1 MEIKR
6 DYYLNE
12 LIDRLDNGLIK
23 IITGIRRCGK
33 SYLLNTIFKNYL
45 VGQGIDNEHIIQLS
59 LDENKNKKFLD
70 PDVLDEYIRSLII
83 DGNKY
88 YLLLDEIQEVKDFES
103 VLIGF
108 MHINNVEIYVTG
120 SNSKFL
126 SSDIVT
132 EFRGRGD
139 EIRVYPLSFAEF
151 YSVYDGSEEKAL
163 SEYYTYGGL
172 PLTVLAKTDN
182 SKINYLRTQKDN
194 VYINDIVD
202 RNNIQNKEELEMLV
216 QIIAS
221 DIGCLTNPLK
231 LSNSFKERD
240 RQSTMT
246 DKTIYNYLGYLQD
259 AFMIEKARRFD
270 VRGKRFI
277 ETPQKYYFTDM
288 GIRNSFLDFRQSEE
302 ISHTMENVIYIELKK
317 RGYNVDVGSVEIR
330 EGDAKKQLEIDFVAN
345 KGNNKIYIQ
354 SALEMKTGEKV
365 RQEQKSLLN
374 VNDFFKKIII
384 GGDNVKRSRYDN
396 GIIKFPL
403 GIFIE
408 SGAHFTRQVSLKY
421 KAWLVYHVLYPVMK
435 FGVLKF
441 NCVNSK

>member
-6 DYYLNE
+6 DYYLKE
-12 LIDRLDNGLIK
+12 LIDRIDNQLIK
-23 IITGIRRCGK
+23 VITGIRRCGK
-33 SYLLNTIFKNYL
+33 SYLLNIIFKNYL
-45 VGQGIDNEHIIQLS
+45 IKNGIDEKHIIQLS
-59 LDENKNKKFLD
+59 LDENKNKKYLD
-70 PDVLDEYIRSLII
+70 PDILEEYIRSLIK
-83 DGNKY
+83 DKDKY
-88 YLLLDEIQEVKDFES
+88 YILLDEIQEVKDFES

-108 MHINNVEIYVTG
+108 MHIDNVEIYVTG

-151 YSVYDGSEEKAL
+151 YSVYDGTEERAL

-172 PLTVLAKTDN
+172 PLTVIAKTDN

-202 RNNIQNKEELEMLV
+202 RNNVQNKEELEMLV

-231 LSNSFKERD
+231 LSNNFKERD
-240 RQSTMT
+240 KTSTMT

-270 VRGKRFI
+270 VRGKKFI

-330 EGDAKKQLEIDFVAN
+330 EGNAKKQLEIDFVAN

-354 SALEMKTGEKV
+354 SALEMKTKEKV
-365 RQEQKSLLN
+365 EQEQRSLLN

-384 GGDNVKRSRYDN
+384 VGDNIKRSRYDN
-396 GIIKFPL
+396 GIIIMSIYDFL
-403 GIFIE
+403 LD
-408 SGAHFTRQVSLKY
+408 SNSLEY
-421 KAWLVYHVLYPVMK
+421 
-435 FGVLKF
+435 
-441 NCVNSK
+441 

>member
-6 DYYLNE
+6 DYYLKE

-45 VGQGIDNEHIIQLS
+45 LEQDTDEKHIIQLS
-59 LDENKNKKFLD
+59 LDERTNSKYLD
-70 PDVLDEYIRSLII
+70 PDELDKYIRSLIV
-83 DGNKY
+83 DEQKY
-88 YLLLDEIQEVKDFES
+88 YILLDEIQEVKEFES

-139 EIRVYPLSFAEF
+139 EIRVYPLSFSEF

-172 PLTVLAKTDN
+172 PLTVIAKTDN
-182 SKINYLRTQKDN
+182 AKINYLKTQKDN
-194 VYINDIVD
+194 VYINDIID
-202 RNNIQNKEELEMLV
+202 RNNVQNKEELEMLV
-216 QIIAS
+216 QIVAS
-221 DIGCLTNPLK
+221 DIGSLTNPLK
-231 LSNSFKERD
+231 LSNNFKERD
-240 RQSTMT
+240 RMSTMT

-259 AFMIEKARRFD
+259 AFIIEKAKRFD

-288 GIRNSFLDFRQSEE
+288 GIRNLFLDFRQSEE

-330 EGDAKKQLEIDFVAN
+330 EGNTKKQLEIDFVAN

-354 SALEMKTGEKV
+354 SALEMKTKEKV
-365 RQEQKSLLN
+365 EQEQKSLIN

-384 GGDNVKRSRYDN
+384 VGDNIKRSRYEN
-396 GIIKFPL
+396 GIIIMSIYDFL
-403 GIFIE
+403 LDQE
-408 SGAHFTRQVSLKY
+408 SLSY
-421 KAWLVYHVLYPVMK
+421 
-435 FGVLKF
+435 
-441 NCVNSK
+441 

>member
-6 DYYLNE
+6 DYYLKE
-12 LIDRLDNGLIK
+12 LIDRIDNQLIK

-45 VGQGIDNEHIIQLS
+45 IEQGIDEEHIIQLS
-59 LDENKNKKFLD
+59 LDENKNKKYLY
-70 PDVLDEYIRSLII
+70 PDVLDEYIRSLIK
-83 DGNKY
+83 DKNKY
-88 YLLLDEIQEVKDFES
+88 YILLDEVQEVKNFES

-108 MHINNVEIYVTG
+108 MHISNVEIYVTG

-139 EIRVYPLSFAEF
+139 EIRVYPLSFSEF
-151 YSVYDGSEEKAL
+151 YSVYEGSEEKAL
-163 SEYYTYGGL
+163 SEYYIYGGL
-172 PLTVLAKTDN
+172 PLTVIAKTDN
-182 SKINYLRTQKDN
+182 AKINYLRAQKDN
-194 VYINDIVD
+194 VYINDIVE
-202 RNNIQNKEELEMLV
+202 RNKIQNKEKLEMLV

-231 LSNSFKERD
+231 LSNNFKERD
-240 RQSTMT
+240 SLSTMT

-270 VRGKRFI
+270 VRGKKFI

-302 ISHTMENVIYIELKK
+302 ISHIMENVIYIELKK

-354 SALEMKTGEKV
+354 SALEMKTEEKV
-365 RQEQKSLLN
+365 KQEQKSLLN

-384 GGDNVKRSRYDN
+384 VGDNIKRSRFDN
-396 GIIKFPL
+396 GIIIMSIYDFL
-403 GIFIE
+403 LD
-408 SGAHFTRQVSLKY
+408 ANSLEY
-421 KAWLVYHVLYPVMK
+421 
-435 FGVLKF
+435 
-441 NCVNSK
+441 

>member
-6 DYYLNE
+6 DYYLKE
-12 LIDRLDNGLIK
+12 LIDRIDNGLIK

-45 VGQGIDNEHIIQLS
+45 VEQGTDEEHIIQLS
-59 LDENKNKKFLD
+59 LDENKNKKYLT
-70 PDVLDEYIRSLII
+70 PDVLDEYIRSLIK
-83 DGNKY
+83 DKDKY
-88 YLLLDEIQEVKDFES
+88 YILLDEIQEVKDFES

-139 EIRVYPLSFAEF
+139 EVRVYPLSFAEF
-151 YSVYDGSEEKAL
+151 FSVYDGSEERAL
-163 SEYYTYGGL
+163 GEYYTFGGL
-172 PLTVLAKTDN
+172 PLTILAKSDN

-202 RNNIQNKEELEMLV
+202 RNKIQNKEELEMLV

-231 LSNSFKERD
+231 LSNNFRERD
-240 RQSTMT
+240 KLSTMT

-277 ETPQKYYFTDM
+277 DTPQKYYFTDM
-288 GIRNSFLDFRQSEE
+288 GIRNSFLEFRQSEE
-302 ISHTMENVIYIELKK
+302 ISHTMENVIYIELRK

-354 SALEMKTGEKV
+354 SALEMKTAEKV
-365 RQEQKSLLN
+365 QQEQKSLLN

-384 GGDNVKRSRYDN
+384 VGDNIKRSRFDN
-396 GIIKFPL
+396 GIILMSIYDFL
-403 GIFIE
+403 LD
-408 SGAHFTRQVSLKY
+408 ANSLEY
-421 KAWLVYHVLYPVMK
+421 
-435 FGVLKF
+435 
-441 NCVNSK
+441 

>member
-6 DYYLNE
+6 EYYLKK
-12 LIDRLDNGLIK
+12 LIDGLDNGLIK
-23 IITGIRRCGK
+23 IVTGIRRCGK
-33 SYLLNTIFKNYL
+33 SYLLDPIFKDYL
-45 VGQGIDNEHIIQLS
+45 CETGVKEDHIIKID
-59 LDENKNKKFLD
+59 LDERENYIYHN
-70 PDVLDEYIRSLII
+70 PDEL
-83 DGNKY
+83 NKY
-88 YLLLDEIQEVKDFES
+88 VKDKITDKDKYYILLDEIQEVKEFES

-108 MHINNVEIYVTG
+108 LHIKNVEIYVTG

-132 EFRGRGD
+132 EFRGRGC
-139 EIRVYPLSFAEF
+139 EIKVYPLSFSEF

-163 SEYYTYGGL
+163 SEYYTFGGL
-172 PLTVLAKTDN
+172 PLTVLAKTDEN
-182 SKINYLRTQKDN
+182 KIAYLQSQKDN

-216 QIIAS
+216 NIISS
-221 DIGCLTNPLK
+221 DIGSLTNPLK
-231 LSNSFKERD
+231 LSNNFKERNKM
-240 RQSTMT
+240 SSMT

-259 AFMIEKARRFD
+259 AFLIEKARRFD

-302 ISHTMENVIYIELKK
+302 ISHSMENVIYIELKK

-330 EGDAKKQLEIDFVAN
+330 EGDSKKQLEIDFVAN

-354 SALEMKTGEKV
+354 SALEMKTKEKV
-365 RQEQKSLLN
+365 EQEQKSLIN

-384 GGDNVKRSRYDN
+384 VGENVKKSRFDN
-396 GIIKFPL
+396 GIIIMSIYDFL
-403 GIFIE
+403 LDLD
-408 SGAHFTRQVSLKY
+408 SLNY
-421 KAWLVYHVLYPVMK
+421 
-435 FGVLKF
+435 
-441 NCVNSK
+441 

>member
-6 DYYLNE
+6 DYYLKE
-12 LIDRLDNGLIK
+12 LIDRIDNQLIK

-45 VGQGIDNEHIIQLS
+45 IEQGIDEEHIIQLS
-59 LDENKNKKFLD
+59 LDENKNKKYLY
-70 PDVLDEYIRSLII
+70 PDVLDEYIRSLIK
-83 DGNKY
+83 DKNKY
-88 YLLLDEIQEVKDFES
+88 YILLDEVQEVKNFES

-108 MHINNVEIYVTG
+108 MHISNVEIYVTG

-139 EIRVYPLSFAEF
+139 EIRVYPLSFSEF
-151 YSVYDGSEEKAL
+151 YSVYEGSEEKAL
-163 SEYYTYGGL
+163 SEYYIYGGL
-172 PLTVLAKTDN
+172 PLTVIAKTDN
-182 SKINYLRTQKDN
+182 AKINYLRAQKDN
-194 VYINDIVD
+194 VYINDIVE
-202 RNNIQNKEELEMLV
+202 RNKIQNKEKLEMLI

-231 LSNSFKERD
+231 LSNNFKERD
-240 RQSTMT
+240 SLSTMT
-246 DKTIYNYLGYLQD
+246 DKTIYNYLRYLQD

-270 VRGKRFI
+270 VRGKKFI

-302 ISHTMENVIYIELKK
+302 ISHIMENVIYIELKK

-330 EGDAKKQLEIDFVAN
+330 EGNAKKQLEIDFVAN

-354 SALEMKTGEKV
+354 SALEMKTEEKV
-365 RQEQKSLLN
+365 KQEQKSLLN

-384 GGDNVKRSRYDN
+384 VGDNIKRSRFDN
-396 GIIKFPL
+396 GIIIMSIYDFL
-403 GIFIE
+403 LD
-408 SGAHFTRQVSLKY
+408 ANSLEY
-421 KAWLVYHVLYPVMK
+421 
-435 FGVLKF
+435 
-441 NCVNSK
+441 

>member
-6 DYYLNE
+6 DYYLKE

-45 VGQGIDNEHIIQLS
+45 LEQGTDKEHIIQLS
-59 LDENKNKKFLD
+59 LDERTNFKYLD
-70 PDVLDEYIRSLII
+70 PDELDEYIRSLIM
-83 DGNKY
+83 DEKKY
-88 YLLLDEIQEVKDFES
+88 YILLDEIQEVKEFES

-139 EIRVYPLSFAEF
+139 EIRVYPLSFSEF
-151 YSVYDGSEEKAL
+151 YSVYEGSEEKAL

-172 PLTVLAKTDN
+172 PLTVIAKTDN
-182 SKINYLRTQKDN
+182 AKINYLKTQKDN
-194 VYINDIVD
+194 VYINDIID
-202 RNNIQNKEELEMLV
+202 RNNVQNKEELEMLV
-216 QIIAS
+216 QIVAS
-221 DIGCLTNPLK
+221 DIGSLTNPLK
-231 LSNSFKERD
+231 LSNNFKERD
-240 RQSTMT
+240 RMSTMT

-259 AFMIEKARRFD
+259 AFIIEKAKRFD

-288 GIRNSFLDFRQSEE
+288 GIRNSFLDFRQSVE

-330 EGDAKKQLEIDFVAN
+330 EGNTKKQLEIDFVAN

-354 SALEMKTGEKV
+354 SALEMKTKEKV
-365 RQEQKSLLN
+365 EQEQKSLIN

-384 GGDNVKRSRYDN
+384 VGDNIKRSRYEN
-396 GIIKFPL
+396 GIIIMSIYDFLLDP
-403 GIFIE
+403 E
-408 SGAHFTRQVSLKY
+408 SLSY
-421 KAWLVYHVLYPVMK
+421 
-435 FGVLKF
+435 
-441 NCVNSK
+441 

>member
-6 DYYLNE
+6 DYYLKE
-12 LIDRLDNGLIK
+12 LIDRIDNQLIK

-45 VGQGIDNEHIIQLS
+45 IEQGTDKEHIIQLS
-59 LDENKNKKFLD
+59 FDENKNKKYRN
-70 PDVLDEYIRSLII
+70 PDVLDEYIRSLIK
-83 DGNKY
+83 DEHKY
-88 YLLLDEIQEVKDFES
+88 YILLDEIQEVKNFEA

-151 YSVYDGSEEKAL
+151 YSVYNGSEQRAL
-163 SEYYTYGGL
+163 NEYYTYGGL
-172 PLTVLAKTDN
+172 PLTVIAKTDN
-182 SKINYLRTQKDN
+182 AKINYLKIQKDN
-194 VYINDIVD
+194 VYINDIID
-202 RNNIQNKEELEMLV
+202 RNKIKNKEEFEMLV

-221 DIGCLTNPLK
+221 DIGSLTNPLK

-240 RQSTMT
+240 RTSTMT

-259 AFMIEKARRFD
+259 AFLIEKARRFD

-317 RGYNVDVGSVEIR
+317 RGYNVDVGCVEIR
-330 EGDAKKQLEIDFVAN
+330 EGNEKKQLEIDFVAN
-345 KGNNKIYIQ
+345 IGNNKIYIQ
-354 SALEMKTGEKV
+354 SALEMKTEEKV
-365 RQEQKSLLN
+365 KQEQKSLLN

-384 GGDNVKRSRYDN
+384 VGDDIKKSRYDN
-396 GIIKFPL
+396 GII
-403 GIFIE
+403 IMSIY
-408 SGAHFTRQVSLKY
+408 ANSLEY
-421 KAWLVYHVLYPVMK
+421 
-435 FGVLKF
+435 
-441 NCVNSK
+441 

>member
-6 DYYLNE
+6 DYYLQE
-12 LIDRLDNGLIK
+12 LIDRIDNGLIK

-45 VGQGIDNEHIIQLS
+45 IEQGTDEEHIIQLS
-59 LDENKNKKFLD
+59 LDENKNKMYLD
-70 PDVLDEYIRSLII
+70 PDALDEYIRSLIK
-83 DGNKY
+83 DKNKY
-88 YLLLDEIQEVKDFES
+88 YILLDEIQEVKDFES
-103 VLIGF
+103 VLIGL

-139 EIRVYPLSFAEF
+139 EVRVYPLSFAEF
-151 YSVYDGSEEKAL
+151 FSVYDGSEERAL
-163 SEYYTYGGL
+163 SEYYTFGGL
-172 PLTVLAKTDN
+172 PLTILAKSDN

-202 RNNIQNKEELEMLV
+202 RNKIQNKEELEMLV

-231 LSNSFKERD
+231 LSNNFRERD
-240 RQSTMT
+240 KLSTMT

-277 ETPQKYYFTDM
+277 DTPQKYYFTDM

-302 ISHTMENVIYIELKK
+302 ISHTMENVIYIELRK

-354 SALEMKTGEKV
+354 SALEMKTAEKV
-365 RQEQKSLLN
+365 QQEQKSLLN

-384 GGDNVKRSRYDN
+384 VGDNIKRSRFDN
-396 GIIKFPL
+396 GIIIMSIYDFL
-403 GIFIE
+403 LD
-408 SGAHFTRQVSLKY
+408 ANSLEY
-421 KAWLVYHVLYPVMK
+421 
-435 FGVLKF
+435 
-441 NCVNSK
+441 

>member
-6 DYYLNE
+6 DYYLKE

-45 VGQGIDNEHIIQLS
+45 LEQGTDKEHIIQLS
-59 LDENKNKKFLD
+59 LDERTNFKYLD
-70 PDVLDEYIRSLII
+70 PDELDEYIRSLIM
-83 DGNKY
+83 DEKKY
-88 YLLLDEIQEVKDFES
+88 YILLDEIQEVKEFES

-151 YSVYDGSEEKAL
+151 YSVYEGSEEKAL

-172 PLTVLAKTDN
+172 PLAIMAKTDN
-182 SKINYLRTQKDN
+182 AKINYLKTQKDN

-202 RNNIQNKEELEMLV
+202 RNNVQNQEELEMLV
-216 QIIAS
+216 QIVAS
-221 DIGCLTNPLK
+221 DIGSLTNPLK
-231 LSNSFKERD
+231 LSNNFKERD
-240 RQSTMT
+240 RMSTMT

-259 AFMIEKARRFD
+259 AFIIEKARRFD

-302 ISHTMENVIYIELKK
+302 ISHSMENVIYIELKK

-330 EGDAKKQLEIDFVAN
+330 EGNTKKQLEIDFVAN

-354 SALEMKTGEKV
+354 SALEMKTREKV
-365 RQEQKSLLN
+365 EQEQKSLVN

-384 GGDNVKRSRYDN
+384 VGDNIKRSRYEN
-396 GIIKFPL
+396 GIIIMSIYDFLLDP
-403 GIFIE
+403 E
-408 SGAHFTRQVSLKY
+408 SLSY
-421 KAWLVYHVLYPVMK
+421 
-435 FGVLKF
+435 
-441 NCVNSK
+441 

>member
-6 DYYLNE
+6 DYYLKE
-12 LIDRLDNGLIK
+12 LIDRIDNGLIK

-33 SYLLNTIFKNYL
+33 SYLLNIIFKNYL
-45 VGQGIDNEHIIQLS
+45 MEQGVNKEHIIQLS
-59 LDENKNKKFLD
+59 LDENKNKKYLE
-70 PDVLDEYIRSLII
+70 PDSLDEYIRSLIK
-83 DGNKY
+83 DKNKY
-88 YLLLDEIQEVKDFES
+88 YILLDEVQEVKDFEA

-108 MHINNVEIYVTG
+108 MHISNLEIYVTG

-139 EIRVYPLSFAEF
+139 EIRVYPLSFSEF

-163 SEYYTYGGL
+163 NEYYTFGGL
-172 PLTVLAKTDN
+172 PLAVLSKTDN
-182 SKINYLRTQKDN
+182 TKINYLKAQKDN

-202 RNNIQNKEELEMLV
+202 RNKIQNKEELEMLV

-231 LSNSFKERD
+231 LSNNFKERD
-240 RQSTMT
+240 KFSKIA
-246 DKTIYNYLGYLQD
+246 DKTIYNYLCYLQD
-259 AFMIEKARRFD
+259 AFMIEKVKRFD
-270 VRGKRFI
+270 VKRNRVI
-277 ETPQKYYFTDM
+277 KTPQKYYFTDM

-302 ISHTMENVIYIELKK
+302 ISHIMENVIYIELKK

-330 EGDAKKQLEIDFVAN
+330 EGDKKKQLEIDFVAN

-354 SALEMKTGEKV
+354 SALEMKTVDKV
-365 RQEQKSLLN
+365 KQEQRSLLN

-384 GGDNVKRSRYDN
+384 VGNNVKRSRYDN
-396 GIIKFPL
+396 GIILISIYDFL
-403 GIFIE
+403 LDE
-408 SGAHFTRQVSLKY
+408 NSLDY
-421 KAWLVYHVLYPVMK
+421 
-435 FGVLKF
+435 
-441 NCVNSK
+441 

>member
-6 DYYLNE
+6 DYYLGE
-12 LIDRLDNGLIK
+12 LVDRMDNQLIK

-45 VGQGIDNEHIIQLS
+45 IEQGTDKEHIIQLS
-59 LDENKNKKFLD
+59 LDENKNKKYLD
-70 PDVLDEYIRSLII
+70 PDALDEYIRGLIR

-88 YLLLDEIQEVKDFES
+88 YILLDEVQEIKDFES

-108 MHINNVEIYVTG
+108 MHINNVDIYVTG

-139 EIRVYPLSFAEF
+139 EVRVYPLSFSEF
-151 YSVYDGSEEKAL
+151 YSVHDGSEERAL

-182 SKINYLRTQKDN
+182 AKINYLKTQKDN

-202 RNNIQNKEELEMLV
+202 RNNVQNKEELEMLV

-231 LSNSFKERD
+231 LSNNFKKRD
-240 RQSTMT
+240 KTSTMT

-270 VRGKRFI
+270 VRGKKFI

-354 SALEMKTGEKV
+354 SALEMKTEEKV
-365 RQEQKSLLN
+365 KQEQKSLLN

-384 GGDNVKRSRYDN
+384 VGDNIKRSRYDN
-396 GIIKFPL
+396 GIIIMSIYDFL
-403 GIFIE
+403 LD
-408 SGAHFTRQVSLKY
+408 TNSLDY
-421 KAWLVYHVLYPVMK
+421 
-435 FGVLKF
+435 
-441 NCVNSK
+441 

>member
-6 DYYLNE
+6 DFYLNE
-12 LIDRLDNGLIK
+12 LIDRMDNQLIK
-23 IITGIRRCGK
+23 IVTGIRRCGK
-33 SYLLNTIFKNYL
+33 SYLLNVIFKNYL
-45 VGQGIDNEHIIQLS
+45 IEQGIDEEHIIQLS
-59 LDENKNKKFLD
+59 LDENKNKKYLE
-70 PDVLDEYIRSLII
+70 PDVLDEYIRSLIK
-83 DGNKY
+83 DKNKY
-88 YLLLDEIQEVKDFES
+88 YILLDEIQEVKDFES

-108 MHINNVEIYVTG
+108 MHIDNVEIYVTG

-139 EIRVYPLSFAEF
+139 EIRIYPLSFAEF
-151 YSVYDGSEEKAL
+151 YSVYDGSEEIAL

-172 PLTVLAKTDN
+172 PLTVLSKTDN
-182 SKINYLRTQKDN
+182 SKINYLKTQKDN

-202 RNNIQNKEELEMLV
+202 RNKVKNKEELEMLV

-231 LSNSFKERD
+231 LSNNFKERD
-240 RQSTMT
+240 KLSTMT

-384 GGDNVKRSRYDN
+384 VGDNIKRSRYDN
-396 GIIKFPL
+396 GIILMSIYDFL
-403 GIFIE
+403 LDDN
-408 SGAHFTRQVSLKY
+408 SLEY
-421 KAWLVYHVLYPVMK
+421 
-435 FGVLKF
+435 
-441 NCVNSK
+441 

>member
-6 DYYLNE
+6 DYYLQE
-12 LIDRLDNGLIK
+12 LIDRIDNGLIK

-45 VGQGIDNEHIIQLS
+45 IEQGIDEEHIIQLS
-59 LDENKNKKFLD
+59 LDENKNKMYLD
-70 PDVLDEYIRSLII
+70 PDALDEYIRSLIK
-83 DGNKY
+83 DKNKY
-88 YLLLDEIQEVKDFES
+88 YILLDEIQEVKDFES

-151 YSVYDGSEEKAL
+151 YSVYEGSEEIAL

-172 PLTVLAKTDN
+172 PLTVLAKKDN
-182 SKINYLRTQKDN
+182 TKINYLRAQKDN
-194 VYINDIVD
+194 VYINDIVE
-202 RNNIQNKEELEMLV
+202 RNKIQNKEELEMLV

-231 LSNSFKERD
+231 LSNNFKERD
-240 RQSTMT
+240 KTSTMT

-354 SALEMKTGEKV
+354 SALEMKTAEKV
-365 RQEQKSLLN
+365 KQEQKSLLN

-384 GGDNVKRSRYDN
+384 VGDNIKRSRYDN
-396 GIIKFPL
+396 GIILMSIYDFL
-403 GIFIE
+403 LDA
-408 SGAHFTRQVSLKY
+408 SSLEY
-421 KAWLVYHVLYPVMK
+421 
-435 FGVLKF
+435 
-441 NCVNSK
+441 

>member
-6 DYYLNE
+6 DFYLNE
-12 LIDRLDNGLIK
+12 LIDRIDNGLIK

-33 SYLLNTIFKNYL
+33 SYLLDPIFKDYL
-45 VGQGIDNEHIIQLS
+45 IGQGVKEDHIIKLS
-59 LDENKNKKFLD
+59 LDERVNSKYLD
-70 PDVLDEYIRSLII
+70 PDVLDQYIRSLIV
-83 DGNKY
+83 DNDKY
-88 YLLLDEIQEVKDFES
+88 YLILDEIQEVKEFES

-108 MHINNVEIYVTG
+108 MHISNVEIYVTG

-139 EIRVYPLSFAEF
+139 EIRVYPLCFSEF
-151 YSVYDGSEEKAL
+151 FSVFQGSEEKAL

-172 PLTVLAKTDN
+172 PLTLLSKTDN
-182 SKINYLRTQKDN
+182 AKINYLKSQKEN
-194 VYINDIVD
+194 VYLNDIVE

-231 LSNSFKERD
+231 LSNNFKERD
-240 RQSTMT
+240 KLSAMT
-246 DKTIYNYLGYLQD
+246 DKTIYNYLGYLQN

-270 VRGKRFI
+270 VKRKKFI

-302 ISHTMENVIYIELKK
+302 ISHIMENVIYLELRK

-330 EGDAKKQLEIDFVAN
+330 EGNSKKQLEIDFVAN
-345 KGNNKIYIQ
+345 KGKNK
-354 SALEMKTGEKV
+354 
-365 RQEQKSLLN
+365 N
-374 VNDFFKKIII
+374 
-384 GGDNVKRSRYDN
+384 
-396 GIIKFPL
+396 
-403 GIFIE
+403 
-408 SGAHFTRQVSLKY
+408 
-421 KAWLVYHVLYPVMK
+421 LY
-435 FGVLKF
+435 
-441 NCVNSK
+441 

>member
-12 LIDRLDNGLIK
+12 LIDRIDNQLIK
-23 IITGIRRCGK
+23 IVTGIRRCGK
-33 SYLLNTIFKNYL
+33 SYLLNVIFKNYL
-45 VGQGIDNEHIIQLS
+45 VEQGIDQEHIIQLS
-59 LDENKNKKFLD
+59 LDENKNKKYLD
-70 PDVLDEYIRSLII
+70 PDVLDEYIRSLIK
-83 DGNKY
+83 DENKY

-108 MHINNVEIYVTG
+108 MHINNVEIFVTG
-120 SNSKFL
+120 SNSRFL

-139 EIRVYPLSFAEF
+139 EVRVYPLSFAEF
-151 YSVYDGSEEKAL
+151 YSIYDGTEEKAL
-163 SEYYTYGGL
+163 NEYYTYGGL

-182 SKINYLRTQKDN
+182 AKINYLKTQKDN

-231 LSNSFKERD
+231 LSNNFKERD
-240 RQSTMT
+240 KLSTMT

-288 GIRNSFLDFRQSEE
+288 GIKNSFLDFRQSEE

-330 EGDAKKQLEIDFVAN
+330 EGNTKKQLEIDFVAN

-354 SALEMKTGEKV
+354 SALEMKTAEKV
-365 RQEQKSLLN
+365 EQEQKSLVN

-384 GGDNVKRSRYDN
+384 VGDNIKRSRYDN
-396 GIIKFPL
+396 GIILMSIYDFL
-403 GIFIE
+403 LD
-408 SGAHFTRQVSLKY
+408 ANSLEY
-421 KAWLVYHVLYPVMK
+421 
-435 FGVLKF
+435 
-441 NCVNSK
+441 

>member
-12 LIDRLDNGLIK
+12 LINRIDNQLIK
-23 IITGIRRCGK
+23 IVTGIRRCGK
-33 SYLLNTIFKNYL
+33 SYLLNVIFKNYL
-45 VGQGIDNEHIIQLS
+45 VEQGIDQEHIIQLS
-59 LDENKNKKFLD
+59 LDENKNKKYLD
-70 PDVLDEYIRSLII
+70 PDVLDEYIRSLIK
-83 DGNKY
+83 DENKY

-108 MHINNVEIYVTG
+108 MHINNVEIFVTG

-139 EIRVYPLSFAEF
+139 EVRVYPLSFAEF
-151 YSVYDGSEEKAL
+151 YSIYDGTEEKAL
-163 SEYYTYGGL
+163 NEYYTYGGL

-182 SKINYLRTQKDN
+182 AKINYLKTQKDN

-231 LSNSFKERD
+231 LSNNFKERD
-240 RQSTMT
+240 KLSTMT

-288 GIRNSFLDFRQSEE
+288 GIRNSFLDFKQSEE
-302 ISHTMENVIYIELKK
+302 ISQTMENVIYIELKK

-330 EGDAKKQLEIDFVAN
+330 EGNTKKQLEIDFVAN

-354 SALEMKTGEKV
+354 SALEMKTAEKV
-365 RQEQKSLLN
+365 EQEQKSLVN

-384 GGDNVKRSRYDN
+384 VGDNIKRSRYDN
-396 GIIKFPL
+396 GIILMSIYDFL
-403 GIFIE
+403 LD
-408 SGAHFTRQVSLKY
+408 ANSLEY
-421 KAWLVYHVLYPVMK
+421 
-435 FGVLKF
+435 
-441 NCVNSK
+441 